1 MSWAT
6 KKQRQKCFNCS
17 SGSDNNN
24 RSSSSSNSNNNS
36 SNCAPS
42 NKINSSSDFL

>member
-6 KKQRQKCFNCS
+6 TKQRQKCFNCS

-24 RSSSSSNSNNNS
+24 RSSSSSSNN
-36 SNCAPS
+36 NCAPS
-42 NKINSSSDFL
+42 NKIDSASDFL

>member
-6 KKQRQKCFNCS
+6 TKQRQKCSNCS

-24 RSSSSSNSNNNS
+24 RSSSDNSN
-36 SNCAPS
+36 NCAPS
-42 NKINSSSDFL
+42 NKINSASDFL